1 MASNSRQAR
10 KEAQSLRD
18 TLYDNYLARLC
29 ILYDNSV
36 VIDNLPSDLPKRY
49 FLKVLREKG
58 AIAYDKATGLY
69 LPFTAAGVDVYG
81 LPLSYTLVGYDG
93 YVVHR
98 LADEVVII
106 RANDLRYS
114 IQTYFE
120 QQSRILTEY
129 DMAIMQN
136 LEAIKTMTIAEV
148 ADEST
153 LLSVANELNAK
164 RIGATVFVKNKSA
177 MSGVK
182 LTTTATGA
190 QYLGDKLRQ
199 DRKEVFNETLAT
211 IGINVANTDKKERVQ
226 GEEVRASQGYAIDSI
241 QTLID
246 TVNHDCEIGGLP
258 IRLRGNTNLIKLN
271 EIEMGEVNSGE

>member
-69 LPFTAAGVDVYG
+69 LPFTQAGVDVYG

-93 YVVHR
+93 YVVYR

-114 IQTYFE
+114 IQTYFD

>member
-58 AIAYDKATGLY
+58 AIAYDKETRLY

-98 LADEVVII
+98 LAEEVVII

-271 EIEMGEVNSGE
+271 EIEMR